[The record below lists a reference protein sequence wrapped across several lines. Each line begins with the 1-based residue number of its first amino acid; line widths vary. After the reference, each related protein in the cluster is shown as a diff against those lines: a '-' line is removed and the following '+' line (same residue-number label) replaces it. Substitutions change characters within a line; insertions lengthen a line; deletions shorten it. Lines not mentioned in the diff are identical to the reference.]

1 MPEIS
6 RFYGIRIIMYPNDH
20 LPPHFHAIYA
30 EDQAVIGIDPL
41 DVRDTSLP
49 PRALSL
55 VLEWARTHQQ
65 ELAANWSRLRSGQTA
80 LRVPPLL

>member
-20 LPPHFHAIYA
+20 QPPHFHAIYA
-30 EDQAVIGIDPL
+30 EDQAVIGI
-41 DVRDTSLP
+41 
-49 PRALSL
+49 
-55 VLEWARTHQQ
+55 
-65 ELAANWSRLRSGQTA
+65 AANWVRLRSGQSS